1 MFIRIANIEYDVS
14 DFADKHPG
22 GSVIKYMCYP
32 ESLLVNSKQ
41 ITPDSKYAFQEFH
54 FRSKIANGY
63 LLSLKTNDVTDIIK
77 RHVPRK
83 ITTNW
88 DKGET
93 KLSC

>member
-63 LLSLKTNDVTDIIK
+63 LLSLKTNDVSNIIK
-77 RHVPRK
+77 NTCLYLPK
-83 ITTNW
+83 
-88 DKGET
+88 
-93 KLSC
+93 KLIK

>member
-54 FRSKIANGY
+54 
-63 LLSLKTNDVTDIIK
+63 LDLK
-77 RHVPRK
+77 
-83 ITTNW
+83 
-88 DKGET
+88 
-93 KLSC
+93 